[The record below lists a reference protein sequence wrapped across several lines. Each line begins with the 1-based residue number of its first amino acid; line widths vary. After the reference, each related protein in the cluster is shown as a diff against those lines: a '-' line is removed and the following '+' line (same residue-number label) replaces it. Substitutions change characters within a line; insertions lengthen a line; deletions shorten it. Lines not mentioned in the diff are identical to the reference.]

1 MSFID
6 VTGVTEQ
13 DRRECKVEDDTI
25 DTSTLIE
32 YGSVTED
39 VMIEWLHTW
48 TMYKVLHRN
57 ECLVSH
63 IKRLVTVIGAS

>member
-1 MSFID
+1 MSAKEKMLSFID

-39 VMIEWLHTW
+39 VMIE
-48 TMYKVLHRN
+48 
-57 ECLVSH
+57 
-63 IKRLVTVIGAS
+63 